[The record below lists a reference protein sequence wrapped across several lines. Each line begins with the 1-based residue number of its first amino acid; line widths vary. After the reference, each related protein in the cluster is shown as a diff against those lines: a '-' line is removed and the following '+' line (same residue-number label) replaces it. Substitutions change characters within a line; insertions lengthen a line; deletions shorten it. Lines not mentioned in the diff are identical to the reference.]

1 VTRVTAT
8 NGSADSIPSTSSVD
22 SSGARGPQSAVEQ
35 EVARLQGL
43 VKRARFEEALLGARK
58 LLADRP
64 ENRDLLYIEAVCHRY
79 CGRPAQALQTLARF
93 EHSHPRF
100 GRLHQERGHCYRALG
115 QIEPAVEA
123 YRRAVSLNEALL
135 ASWKALAELCRRA
148 GQADEAKAAA
158 SRAEALARLPPAL
171 LSAAGMMAEGELHRA
186 ERVLRQ
192 FLLQHPND
200 VEAMR
205 LLARIGIQWDV
216 LDDAEFL
223 LHSALVFAPD
233 HHVARYDYAVVLSK
247 RHKHAAALTEA
258 RRLLELDPRNR
269 AYRTLFATVC
279 VGLGDHEAALA
290 VFRQLA
296 AETPENAELHLSI
309 AHALKTLGRQG
320 EAIEAYRHASAA
332 RPSFGDAY
340 WSLANLKT
348 YRFTDEEL
356 AVMRTQE
363 AAQATSTVDR
373 YHLCFALGKALEDGG
388 DYSESFGYYA
398 RGNALKH
405 DECGYDSRAFERA
418 VGRQKAVFT
427 REFLDS
433 RRGSGCPRPDP
444 IFIVGLPRAGSTLI
458 EQILASH
465 SQVEGTM
472 ELADI
477 PRLALRLEGHDP
489 AGADSRYPGSRYPDV
504 VAEIDADALRRLG
517 EKYLSDTQV
526 YRSGKPCFI
535 DKMPNNFRHLGLIH
549 LILPN
554 ARIIDARREAMACCF
569 SNFKQL
575 YAQGQEFSYSLED
588 IGRYYRAYLELMAHW
603 DAVLPGRILR
613 VCHEEVVA
621 DLEGNV
627 RRILDFLGLAF
638 EPGCLEFFKT
648 ERSVR
653 TASSEQVRQPLFRE
667 GLEQWRHFEPWLTPL
682 KTALGEVGTTPRQ
695 FQLGVGE

>member
-1 VTRVTAT
+1 MTRVIAT
-8 NGSADSIPSTSSVD
+8 NAGGPE
-22 SSGARGPQSAVEQ
+22 SGVEE

-43 VKRARFEEALLGARK
+43 VKLRRFEEALLGARH

-79 CGRPAQALQTLARF
+79 CGRPAEALETLARF
-93 EHSHPRF
+93 ERTHPRF

-115 QIEPAVEA
+115 QIGPAVDS

-135 ASWKALAELCRRA
+135 ASWKALAELSRQT
-148 GQADEAKAAA
+148 GNVEEAATAA
-158 SRAEALARLPPAL
+158 SRAEMLARLPPPL
-171 LSAAGMMAEGELHRA
+171 LSAAGMMAEGELHSA

-192 FLLQHPND
+192 FLRQHPD
-200 VEAMR
+200 HVEAMR
-205 LLARIGIQWDV
+205 LLAQIGIQLDV

-223 LHSALVFAPD
+223 LQSALVFAPD

-247 RHKHAAALTEA
+247 RHKHAAALAEI
-258 RRLLELDPRNR
+258 RRLLELEPRNR
-269 AYRTLFATVC
+269 AYRTLHATVC
-279 VGLGDHEAALA
+279 VGLGDHERALS
-290 VFRQLA
+290 VFRELA
-296 AETPENAELHLSI
+296 AETPDDAEVRLSI

-320 EAIEAYRHASAA
+320 EAIEAYRHAAGV

-356 AVMRTQE
+356 AVMRAQE
-363 AAQATSTVDR
+363 AAQATAIVDR
-373 YHLCFALGKALEDGG
+373 YHLCFALGKALEDRGH
-388 DYSESFGYYA
+388 YSESFTYYA

-405 DECGYDSRAFERA
+405 DECRYDPQAFERA
-418 VGRQKAVFT
+418 IARQQAVFT
-427 REFLDS
+427 PEFLGS
-433 RRGSGCPRPDP
+433 RQGMGCPRPDP

-477 PRLALRLEGHDP
+477 PRLVLRLEGRD
-489 AGADSRYPGSRYPDV
+489 ASGTDLRDQKGRYPDV
-504 VAEIDADALRRLG
+504 LAQLDGAELRRLG

-588 IGRYYRAYLELMAHW
+588 IGRYYRGYVELMAHW

-613 VCHEEVVA
+613 VRHEDVVA
-621 DLEGNV
+621 NLEESV
-627 RRILDFLGLAF
+627 RRILDFLGLEF
-638 EPGCLEFFKT
+638 EPACLEFFKT

-667 GLEQWRHFEPWLTPL
+667 GLEQWRHFEPWLMSL
-682 KTALGEVGTTPRQ
+682 KTSLGDLGASRSRPADAGRMTRSPPRDPHR
-695 FQLGVGE
+695 